1 VAPSRELARQIMD
14 VVDKMG
20 EFTPVTKFFASK
32 GAQFKGKNIDAQV
45 IVGTPGTVIDVRFS
59 RVLYRGRQR
68 EVDFTLLL
76 C

>member
-32 GAQFKGKNIDAQV
+32 GALFKGKTIEAQI
-45 IVGTPGTVIDVRFS
+45 IVGTPGTVIDVRSFLT
-59 RVLYRGRQR
+59 RAFRN
-68 EVDFTLLL
+68 LLF
-76 C
+76 CTRNGNN